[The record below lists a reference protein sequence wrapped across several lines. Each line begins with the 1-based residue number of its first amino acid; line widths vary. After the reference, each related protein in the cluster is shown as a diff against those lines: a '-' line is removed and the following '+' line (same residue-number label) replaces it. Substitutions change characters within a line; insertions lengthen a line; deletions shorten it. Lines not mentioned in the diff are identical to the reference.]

1 MCSEYAAISFVFR
14 VYMSKLLSEGGFG
27 CVFHPQIG
35 CDGKPTN
42 DEKVVTKVQI
52 RDFNSENEA
61 LVGSLIESIPVYT
74 MFFLPAISSCPI
86 NVRSIE
92 SNIISECSIIA
103 DADDTKK
110 FIALNI
116 PYIDGV
122 DFIEA
127 LKDGSAKQ
135 AILTVAET
143 YRYII
148 NAIEKLHTVSVAHL
162 DLKLGNIVYKRNT
175 SLPRIID
182 FGISVPIEEVNDEN
196 MTDYFYSYE
205 PTYYIWS
212 PEVNLLNYLC
222 HRTNNPLTSSN
233 IERIAA
239 EIVDGNKGFE
249 GRDEAFK
256 DKYLKELIAAFGKYQ
271 GIQINEAKKALLQT
285 WKSWDLYSL
294 NVMYLRIID
303 SLFPDLKD
311 NSFVSKMRDVFDK
324 GVSANFEDRSDPG
337 QLAGAFMDIFFMDG
351 DIDTYLATAN
361 AYKMNSDTVTKSL
374 SMEEDTKP
382 SK

>member
-1 MCSEYAAISFVFR
+1 
-14 VYMSKLLSEGGFG
+14 MSKLLSEGGFG

-74 MFFLPAISSCPI
+74 MFFLPAIRSCPI

-110 FIALNI
+110 FIALDI

-122 DFIEA
+122 DFVEA
-127 LKDGSAKQ
+127 LKDGTSKQ
-135 AILTVAET
+135 AILTVTET

-162 DLKLGNIVYKRNT
+162 DMKLGNIVYKRKT

-205 PTYYIWS
+205 PTYYIWA
-212 PEVNLLNYLC
+212 PEVNLLNYFC
-222 HRTNNPLTSSN
+222 HRTSNPLTSTD
-233 IERIAA
+233 IQRIAA

-249 GRDEAFK
+249 NRDEAFK
-256 DKYLKELIAAFGKYQ
+256 DKYLRELIAAFGKYQ
-271 GIQINEAKKALLQT
+271 GMQIDEAKKALLQT

-337 QLAGAFMDIFFMDG
+337 ELTRSFMDIFFMDG

-361 AYKMNSDTVTKSL
+361 SYKMNSKTVTKSL
-374 SMEEDTKP
+374 SMEDETKP

>member
-1 MCSEYAAISFVFR
+1 
-14 VYMSKLLSEGGFG
+14 MSKLLSEGGFG

-35 CDGKPTN
+35 CNGKPTN

-61 LVGSLIESIPVYT
+61 LVGSLIQTIPVYT
-74 MFFLPAISSCPI
+74 MFFLPAINSCPI

-92 SNIISECSIIA
+92 SNIISECSIIT
-103 DADDTKK
+103 DADDTKR
-110 FIALNI
+110 FIALDI
-116 PYIDGV
+116 PYIDSV
-122 DFIEA
+122 DFVET
-127 LKDGSAKQ
+127 LKNGSAKQ
-135 AILTVAET
+135 AIMTLAET
-143 YRYII
+143 YRYIL
-148 NAIEKLHTVSVAHL
+148 NAIEKLHTISVAHL
-162 DLKLGNIVYKRNT
+162 DLKLGNIVYKRKT

-222 HRTNNPLTSSN
+222 HRTSNPLTN
-233 IERIAA
+233 NDIERIAA

-249 GRDEAFK
+249 SRNDVFK
-256 DKYLKELIAAFGKYQ
+256 DNYFRELIAAFGKYQ
-271 GIQINEAKKALLQT
+271 GMQINEAKKKLLQT

-294 NVMYLRIID
+294 NVMYLRILD

-311 NSFVSKMRDVFDK
+311 NSFVSKMRNVFDK
-324 GVSANFEDRSDPG
+324 GVSANFENRSDPG
-337 QLAGAFMDIFFMDG
+337 QLAESFMDIFFMDS

-361 AYKMNSDTVTKSL
+361 AYKMNSDTITKSL
-374 SMEEDTKP
+374 SIEEDTKP